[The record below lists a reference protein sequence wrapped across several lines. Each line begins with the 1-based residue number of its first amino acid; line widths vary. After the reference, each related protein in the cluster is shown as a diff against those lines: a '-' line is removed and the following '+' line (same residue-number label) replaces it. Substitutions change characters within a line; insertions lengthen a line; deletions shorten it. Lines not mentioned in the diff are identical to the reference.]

1 MLLALLN
8 SLFSLLLDLLLVRC
22 RSEASFQSEILLFRH
37 QLRVLQRQTR
47 RPRWQPGDRL
57 LLAALSRR
65 LARPAWCAVTPCRVI
80 SLPAVAALGP
90 DFAGPQRTQPFGAFS
105 A

>member
-1 MLLALLN
+1 MLLAVLY
-8 SLFSLLLDLLLVRC
+8 SLFRLLLDLLLR
-22 RSEASFQSEILLFRH
+22 RSEASLQSEILILRH

-65 LARPAWCAVTPCRVI
+65 RAWASSRRLGRRRALAPI
-80 SLPAVAALGP
+80 N
-90 DFAGPQRTQPFGAFS
+90 
-105 A
+105 

>member
-1 MLLALLN
+1 MLLARLYSLLR
-8 SLFSLLLDLLLVRC
+8 LLLDLLLVRC
-22 RSEASFQSEILLFRH
+22 RSAAGLQSEVLHLRH

-65 LARPAWCAVTPCRVI
+65 LPRPAWASFLVSPETI
-80 SLPAVAALGP
+80 LALAP
-90 DFAGPQRTQPFGAFS
+90 
-105 A
+105 